1 MNQKSISHRDI
12 KPQNLLI
19 NSKTGI
25 LKICD
30 LGSAKQL
37 NPKEPNVSYICSRFY
52 RAPELIFGVQ
62 YYTTKID
69 IWSLGCVLGECVT
82 GNPIFEGE
90 SSLDQIVEIIRILGT
105 PTKEDILS
113 MNEEYLNFNFP
124 DKKVLPWKE
133 FFEGKGIKVP
143 DDFIDLLEKILVYN
157 PNKRISALDIL
168 SHKFFDE
175 LRDKNTTLLDGSK
188 LPDLFD
194 FKENEEFDESISEE
208 SKKLLKN
215 IN

>member
-1 MNQKSISHRDI
+1 MHQKSISHRDI
-12 KPQNLLI
+12 KPQNLLL
-19 NSKTGI
+19 NSKSGI

-37 NPKEPNVSYICSRFY
+37 SPDEPNVSYICSRFY

-69 IWSLGCVLGECVT
+69 IWSLGCVLGELVT
-82 GNPIFEGE
+82 GEPIFEGE

-105 PTKEDILS
+105 PTKDDILS

-133 FFEGKGIKVP
+133 YFGNKDIKIP
-143 DDFIDLLEKILVYN
+143 DDFVDLLEKILVYN
-157 PNKRISALDIL
+157 PNKRISALNML
-168 SHKFFDE
+168 SHKFFEE
-175 LRDKNTTLLDGSK
+175 LRDKNTTLEDGSK
-188 LPDLFD
+188 IPELFD
-194 FKENEEFDESISEE
+194 FNDDEEFEE
-208 SKKLLKN
+208 NMSKELKNYLKN